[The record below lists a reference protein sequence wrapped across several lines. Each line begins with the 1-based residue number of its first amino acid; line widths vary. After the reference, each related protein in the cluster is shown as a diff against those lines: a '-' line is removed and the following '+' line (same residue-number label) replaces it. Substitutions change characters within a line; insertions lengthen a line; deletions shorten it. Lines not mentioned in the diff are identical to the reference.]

1 MHEEILTVE
10 QKKLLPLIREFKKN
24 YYLVGGTA
32 IALHLGHRHS
42 IDFDLFTNQTINKRK
57 IREAFSKNKIV
68 ISKVLYEDSGQ
79 VHYMVNDVK
88 ITFFYYDFDIGHDV
102 KFNEYITI
110 PTLLD
115 LAAMKAFALGGR
127 GKWKDYVDLFFI
139 LKNFFSVTEISQ
151 RAKQLFGDFFNP
163 KLFKEQLPYFK
174 DVSYAEPI
182 EYLIEPASEIEIKKF
197 LIKVATEPF

>member
-1 MHEEILTVE
+1 M
-10 QKKLLPLIREFKKN
+10 
-24 YYLVGGTA
+24 
-32 IALHLGHRHS
+32 
-42 IDFDLFTNQTINKRK
+42 
-57 IREAFSKNKIV
+57 
-68 ISKVLYEDSGQ
+68 LYEDSGQ

>member
-1 MHEEILTVE
+1 
-10 QKKLLPLIREFKKN
+10 
-24 YYLVGGTA
+24 
-32 IALHLGHRHS
+32 
-42 IDFDLFTNQTINKRK
+42 
-57 IREAFSKNKIV
+57 
-68 ISKVLYEDSGQ
+68 
-79 VHYMVNDVK
+79 
-88 ITFFYYDFDIGHDV
+88 
-102 KFNEYITI
+102 
-110 PTLLD
+110 
-115 LAAMKAFALGGR
+115 MKAFALGGR

-151 RAKQLFGDFFNP
+151 RAKQLFGDFFNQ